1 MAFSSVF
8 KKGIFMAHIMMNSI
22 FSHHVSMTSSDIVI
36 RFLLNIFKTGISI
49 NFLSFE
55 IWTVSDYLQKQ
66 VIAYFYRK

>member
-1 MAFSSVF
+1 
-8 KKGIFMAHIMMNSI
+8 MAHIMMNSI

-55 IWTVSDYLQKQ
+55 I
-66 VIAYFYRK
+66 